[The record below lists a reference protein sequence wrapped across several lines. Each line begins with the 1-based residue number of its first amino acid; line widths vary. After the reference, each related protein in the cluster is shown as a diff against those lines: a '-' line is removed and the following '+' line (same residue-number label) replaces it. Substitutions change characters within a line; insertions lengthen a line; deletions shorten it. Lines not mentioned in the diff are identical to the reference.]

1 MAVIFSYPIKSTPDN
16 DDLILIS
23 DGTDKLTKQ
32 VRVSTLPGG
41 SASGVASLNTL
52 TQAVTITG
60 GTNVTLNT
68 VGNNIEINASGGG
81 TPAIPLN
88 SVQFNNNSAFGG
100 SADLTFTANTLAVK
114 HTVDVK
120 GQGSNNP
127 AGRLKL
133 NCEEN
138 SHALTLEG
146 PAHSGGADYTL
157 KFPSAA
163 PGSTQILQ
171 SDNAGQLSWINTPS
185 PGSGNVGQVT
195 AGGVIPASSGVP
207 LIITPTTGNVVATSA
222 RYAGGSNEGHVP
234 LGGSNTT
241 FLRGDATWVTPTNT
255 TYDIMGSGNS
265 YAAGLVLTGNATHGN
280 QFLRKDGT
288 WQTVTSGSNIYSA
301 DGALAGNRTV
311 TLGNYNLYL
320 SASPESGTPGG
331 LVVGAT
337 SRTSSN
343 PMMEVVGDNQT
354 ELLINAATGNP
365 DIIFAVSGAGKGGI
379 RTNSTSLELLSG
391 GTTVAL
397 TLDASQ
403 NAAFAGNISKASALT
418 IGTSAGN
425 SDISLDPNPSG
436 SGVVV
441 LTGGTGRGSGQI
453 KFNCDQNSHGV
464 TLKGPA
470 HAAAANYTL
479 TLPDTDG
486 NANELLQTNGSGD
499 LSWVAGASAPTS
511 GIWYATLANSSG
523 QSYASQNTQAQI
535 TITTNNCQWYRI
547 GEMMYYQFYIAGT
560 VKSNGALTGD
570 LFLARS
576 TSVGASSVTT
586 YGLPTASTY
595 TPTIVDDGLC
605 NGSLT
610 ITTSESPEQPL
621 TWAYPINGGRV
632 GRDTSL
638 PGYVQL
644 FSLFGSGST
653 NKVYYPLSNQTWVS
667 GGEGGGNWALGG
679 TINALVTHAS

>member
-1 MAVIFSYPIKSTPDN
+1 MAIIYTYPVKTTPAN

-23 DGTDKLTKQ
+23 DSADSNKTKQ
-32 VRVSTLPGG
+32 VKVSSLPGG
-41 SASGVASLNTL
+41 ESSGV
-52 TQAVTITG
+52 TQIIA
-60 GTNVTLNT
+60 GTNVTIDPVSG
-68 VGNNIEINASGGG
+68 VGSVTINSSGGGG
-81 TPAIPLN
+81 TPATPLN

-114 HTVDVK
+114 HTIDVK

-138 SHALTLEG
+138 AHALTLEG

-195 AGGVIPASSGVP
+195 AGGVIPASSGAP

-301 DGALAGNRTV
+301 DGALAGNRTI
-311 TLGNYNLYL
+311 TIEGYNLYFDPT
-320 SASPESGTPGG
+320 SSTGG
-331 LVVGAT
+331 VVVGAG

-343 PMMEVVGDNQT
+343 PMMEVVGNNQT
-354 ELLINAATGNP
+354 ELLINATNGNP
-365 DIIFAVSGAGKGGI
+365 DIGFAVSGAQKGGI

-397 TLDASQ
+397 TLDSNQHAT
-403 NAAFAGNISKASALT
+403 FAGNISKASALT
-418 IGTSAGN
+418 IGTSTGN
-425 SDISLDPNPSG
+425 SDILLDPNPSG

-441 LTGGTGRGSGQI
+441 LTGGVGRGAGQI
-453 KFNCDQNSHGV
+453 KFNCDQNSHGI
-464 TLKGPA
+464 TLKGPP
-470 HAAAANYTL
+470 HAANASYTL
-479 TLPDTDG
+479 TLPDDTG
-486 NANELLQTNGSGD
+486 NANELLKTDGNGG

-560 VKSNGALTGD
+560 VKSNGALLGD

-576 TSVGASSVTT
+576 ASAGAGSVTT